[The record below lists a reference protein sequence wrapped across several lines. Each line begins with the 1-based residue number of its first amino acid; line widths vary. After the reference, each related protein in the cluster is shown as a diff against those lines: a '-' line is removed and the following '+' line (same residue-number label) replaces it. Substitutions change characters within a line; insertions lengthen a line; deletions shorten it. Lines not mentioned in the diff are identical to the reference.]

1 MENHGDLGNLT
12 ICKIEYKR
20 SLWCQRVRNE
30 IFIAKILLDFI
41 FYDVVKTFPPYRR
54 TFQDDWDSSSIFHGP
69 FLIANPS
76 IERDDTRL
84 ANYPLSVISRASK
97 SLRLDD
103 SFGKNVLVELS
114 IDRTDETRGRLRIV
128 SYVVV
133 SYDSKSSSSEQ
144 RVRLFLHVFSSQYHR
159 AQSTQSSCATYR
171 SLSWLTIIKLE
182 SIIIWRLIH
191 FVVSIRILI
200 YNGRQRSYP
209 NY

>member
-1 MENHGDLGNLT
+1 MMSTRSQRDFYRYVPLRFHLLRRRENFSPVPSYLPRWLGF
-12 ICKIEYKR
+12 
-20 SLWCQRVRNE
+20 V
-30 IFIAKILLDFI
+30 LDFPRTL
-41 FYDVVKTFPPYRR
+41 FNRESFDRTRR
-54 TFQDDWDSSSIFHGP
+54 YASR
-69 FLIANPS
+69 
-76 IERDDTRL
+76 E
-84 ANYPLSVISRASK
+84 LSVIRNFA
-97 SLRLDD
+97 
-103 SFGKNVLVELS
+103 GKQIAPTRRFLWQERTRGI
-114 IDRTDETRGRLRIV
+114 IDRSNDGNARTLRIV
-128 SYVVV
+128 SYVVVV